1 MGSYRNYKLRI
12 KEDEDTEGYL
22 EILDK
27 IIEVLENKG
36 LIEYDIGG
44 LV

>member
-12 KEDEDTEGYL
+12 KEDVDTEGYL

-27 IIEVLENKG
+27 IIEVLEKDG
-36 LIEYDIGG
+36 FIEYDIGG
-44 LV
+44 